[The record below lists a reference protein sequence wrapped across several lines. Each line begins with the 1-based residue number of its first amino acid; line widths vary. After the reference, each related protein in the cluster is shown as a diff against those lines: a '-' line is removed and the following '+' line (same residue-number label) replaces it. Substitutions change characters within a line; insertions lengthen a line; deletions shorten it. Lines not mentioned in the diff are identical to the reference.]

1 MEVNLEQLM
10 GVNLEQLM
18 GMNLEQLVMELVLVE
33 VASDWE
39 SS

>member
-1 MEVNLEQLM
+1 M
-10 GVNLEQLM
+10 EQLM
-18 GMNLEQLVMELVLVE
+18 GMNLEQLMVEVEQLVMELVLVE

>member
-1 MEVNLEQLM
+1 ME
-10 GVNLEQLM
+10 VNLEQLM
-18 GMNLEQLVMELVLVE
+18 GMNLEQLMVEVEQLVMELVLVE